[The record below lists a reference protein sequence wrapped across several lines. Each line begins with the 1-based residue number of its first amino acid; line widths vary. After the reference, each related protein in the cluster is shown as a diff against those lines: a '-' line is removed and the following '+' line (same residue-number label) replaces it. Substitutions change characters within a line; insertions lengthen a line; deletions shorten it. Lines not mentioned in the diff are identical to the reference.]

1 MATNVTLL
9 NPIEQI
15 KAQKLEAMIYTDE
28 RSYFETR
35 LTLCEDDEISIDV
48 SLEIDLAFDPAWNR
62 TEVTKVKVH
71 FLSAYDSRE
80 CEDIELNSLERRQ
93 LEKLISENLIIKLN
107 A

>member
-1 MATNVTLL
+1 MATNLTLL

-15 KAQKLEAMIYTDE
+15 KVQKLEAMIYTDE
-28 RSYFETR
+28 RSYFETK

-48 SLEIDLAFDPAWNR
+48 RLEINLAFDPAWDQ

-80 CEDIELNSLERRQ
+80 CEDIELNP
-93 LEKLISENLIIKLN
+93 LEKIISENLIIKLN